1 MRAAVQQGNS
11 SNLWAGRVTPRPFW
25 AGASEDTPTF
35 STELKM
41 VGILANVRDKKG
53 HLINDLSQDDFTVL
67 EDGRPQ
73 AIRYFAKQSDLPLVI
88 GLMVDTSMSQQR
100 VVEPERTACF
110 HFLDQVLRE
119 NKDKIFIAQFD
130 MNVDVRQEMTSSWK
144 DLSAALSEVDTP
156 SRRQLRNQMGGG
168 TLLYDALLTGAK
180 LMEQEHGRKA
190 LLVLTDGV
198 DTGSE
203 ADLNAALDATV
214 RADTLIYSILFSDEG
229 YYGAFGGGGGRK
241 VLEHLAKDSGG
252 GFFAV
257 SKKLTIDQV
266 FDVIQDELRSQ
277 YAFGYV
283 SDKPVRISEF
293 RKIEVKTQ
301 PKDLI
306 VQARD
311 RYWARP

>member
-1 MRAAVQQGNS
+1 MQIMTKPIPVSRRA
-11 SNLWAGRVTPRPFW
+11 LL
-25 AGASEDTPTF
+25 ASLLALPALSQDGPTF

-53 HLINDLSQDDFTVL
+53 HLINDLSEDDFTVL

-100 VVEPERTACF
+100 VVGPERAACF

-119 NKDKIFIAQFD
+119 NKDKIFIVQFD

-144 DLSAALSEVDTP
+144 DLNAALGEVDTP

-180 LMEQEHGRKA
+180 MMEPEHGRKA
-190 LLVLTDGV
+190 LLVMTDGV

-241 VLEHLAKDSGG
+241 VLERLSKDSGG

-293 RKIEVKTQ
+293 RKIDMKTRQ
-301 PKDLI
+301 KDLI

>member
-1 MRAAVQQGNS
+1 MTKPIMVSRRTV
-11 SNLWAGRVTPRPFW
+11 L
-25 AGASEDTPTF
+25 ASCLALPGFSQNTPTF

-53 HLINDLSQDDFTVL
+53 HLIRDLGQNDFTVL

-73 AIRYFAKQSDLPLVI
+73 TIRYFAKQSDLPLVI
-88 GLMVDTSMSQQR
+88 GLMVDTSMSQER
-100 VVEPERTACF
+100 VVGPERTACF
-110 HFLDQVLRE
+110 HFLDEVLRE
-119 NKDKIFIAQFD
+119 NKDKIFIVQFD
-130 MNVDVRQEMTSSWK
+130 MSVDVRQEMTSSWK
-144 DLSAALSEVDTP
+144 DLNAALGEVDTP
-156 SRRQLRNQMGGG
+156 TRNQLRNQMGGG

-180 LMEQEHGRKA
+180 MMEPEHGRKA
-190 LLVLTDGV
+190 LLVMTDGV

-203 ADLNAALDATV
+203 ADLNAALDAAV
-214 RADTLIYSILFSDEG
+214 RADTLTYSILFSDEG
-229 YYGAFGGGGGRK
+229 YYGVLGGGGGRK
-241 VLEHLAKDSGG
+241 VLERLSKDSGG

-277 YAFGYV
+277 YAFGYI
-283 SDKPVRISEF
+283 SDKPVKISEF
-293 RKIEVKTQ
+293 RRIDVKTRQ
-301 PKDLI
+301 KDLT